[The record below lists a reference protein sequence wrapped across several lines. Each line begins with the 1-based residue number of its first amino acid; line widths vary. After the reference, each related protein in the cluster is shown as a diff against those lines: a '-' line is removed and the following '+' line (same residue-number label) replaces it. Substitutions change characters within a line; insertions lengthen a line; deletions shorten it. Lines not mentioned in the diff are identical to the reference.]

1 MKILTAGITESVE
14 SILSEKLGPDTWQ
27 NAVGDCKSRG
37 QTLLRLSNPDKEKH
51 LIGRQRIDTTRG
63 YDFIKYNTLFT

>member
-14 SILSEKLGPDTWQ
+14 SILSEKLGRDTWQ
-27 NAVGDCKSRG
+27 NAVEDCKSRG

-51 LIGRQRIDTTRG
+51 LIGRQRIDTTHG